1 MTERGESLLSRT
13 VLSLT
18 RFSERWVP
26 SAFVIA
32 CLLTF
37 AVVALAL
44 GLTPAAPGQVVGYWG
59 DGFWALLSFAMQM
72 CLALM
77 TGSIIADSPLLR
89 RALDRLSRLPRTD
102 RQAVVFAAAA
112 SMVLA
117 WLHWGM
123 GMAASAFLARA
134 LARRRPKVDY
144 PLLVAVSYFGQGAV
158 WHAGLSGSAPLLVAT
173 PGHFLA
179 ASIGVI
185 PLSETIFSSF
195 NLALV
200 AVVFVALTILAGIVY
215 PRARDV
221 RAAPAALLEPPA
233 AEAEDLGPAP
243 DGAWL
248 RFWERGW
255 AVCGAVGALGAA
267 YLLRDLRAHGPQFT
281 LDRMNFVF
289 LVLGAALHPSPASFS
304 RAAERAAGYV
314 HGIVIQ
320 FPFYAGMYGVIKGSG
335 LDDRIAQAFLKLA
348 DARTFPLIVYWYSGV
363 LNYFIPSGGSKWAIE
378 APYLLQ
384 AARALRV
391 SPAAT
396 VLAYAWGDMATD
408 LIQPFWC
415 LPLLAVARLEFKDIL
430 AYEALAFLVCLIL
443 GSAAFY
449 LAF

>member
-1 MTERGESLLSRT
+1 MTERGESHLSRT

-200 AVVFVALTILAGIVY
+200 
-215 PRARDV
+215 
-221 RAAPAALLEPPA
+221 
-233 AEAEDLGPAP
+233 
-243 DGAWL
+243 
-248 RFWERGW
+248 
-255 AVCGAVGALGAA
+255 
-267 YLLRDLRAHGPQFT
+267 
-281 LDRMNFVF
+281 
-289 LVLGAALHPSPASFS
+289 
-304 RAAERAAGYV
+304 
-314 HGIVIQ
+314 
-320 FPFYAGMYGVIKGSG
+320 
-335 LDDRIAQAFLKLA
+335 
-348 DARTFPLIVYWYSGV
+348 
-363 LNYFIPSGGSKWAIE
+363 
-378 APYLLQ
+378 
-384 AARALRV
+384 
-391 SPAAT
+391 
-396 VLAYAWGDMATD
+396 
-408 LIQPFWC
+408 
-415 LPLLAVARLEFKDIL
+415 
-430 AYEALAFLVCLIL
+430 
-443 GSAAFY
+443 
-449 LAF
+449 